1 MDDAKEIWEAIR
13 IRFGGKA
20 NSKKMQKAIL
30 KQQFEAFTVSST
42 EGLEKGYEKFQHL
55 LSQLEAHG
63 SPVSTEDANH
73 KFLRSLPYE
82 WTNVTMSMRLKEGVD
97 DWSIDDLFNN
107 LRVFEQDIKGSSK
120 PSSSA
125 ANVAFVGQ
133 GKTNTNKV
141 SSGSYASSSN
151 NIKERDIPA
160 GFADEVIQTP
170 RTEKLPTYLHTSEH
184 PQSEVPTPTSTMRL
198 LSNSTIHNRMK
209 QPHPIH
215 RTTKGKKKISIKTN
229 NTAHIQSQKKITYKK
244 PKTTTIKKIY
254 AVTSKILKSKDL
266 NQNYKQLP
274 QKNRKEIYTRL
285 QRNNFQKNPK
295 KIKLYGTKIITNIA

>member
-1 MDDAKEIWEAIR
+1 MEMEHYLEYIDNDVWKVIQNGNSKKRISVGKDGTVKVLPPVTAAEIHAVEKERKARTILLMAIPKEHLRRFHGMDDAKEIWEAIR
-13 IRFGGKA
+13 IRFGGNA

-30 KQQFEAFTVSST
+30 KQQFEAFTVSSS

-82 WTNVTMSMRLKEGVD
+82 WTNVTMSMRLKEGFD
-97 DWSIDDLFNN
+97 DCSIDDLFNN
-107 LRVFEQDIKGSSK
+107 LRVFEQDVKGSSK

-141 SSGSYASSSN
+141 SSGSFNSGSYASSSN

-160 GFADEVIQTP
+160 GFADEV
-170 RTEKLPTYLHTSEH
+170 L
-184 PQSEVPTPTSTMRL
+184 
-198 LSNSTIHNRMK
+198 
-209 QPHPIH
+209 
-215 RTTKGKKKISIKTN
+215 
-229 NTAHIQSQKKITYKK
+229 
-244 PKTTTIKKIY
+244 
-254 AVTSKILKSKDL
+254 
-266 NQNYKQLP
+266 
-274 QKNRKEIYTRL
+274 
-285 QRNNFQKNPK
+285 
-295 KIKLYGTKIITNIA
+295 